1 MKSDVIVVSSKGA
14 GMDAAMAQADRTAT
28 ELKLSHRDAL
38 HMRLLVEEMMG
49 MIRSIIGQLEGK
61 FWIETDDAAYRL
73 HLQTVTLMDTQQR
86 AQLLSASSSGKNEAH
101 RGIMG
106 KLRAFFEPMP
116 INETPSYLAETV
128 IPGDR
133 NGDLSWSLDAY
144 RERLRRRR
152 ESSEDAQ
159 EEWDELEKSVVSHI
173 ADNITVSIRGY
184 DVELV
189 ILKKLA

>member
-28 ELKLSHRDAL
+28 ELKFSHRDAL
-38 HMRLLVEEMMG
+38 YMRLLVEEMMG